1 MTNTERTTNGKV
13 MKVLLEMIFGEKEG
27 IDFNLFNSSKTF
39 LNFKEEANLLIVQKK
54 VQVAYSCWIVVW
66 GTERGLSL
74 GFSVSS
80 PLCNLEWVTSPFQVL
95 FLILKCKLRSLWK
108 VVYLVLPLKR
118 WSWTRFSAS
127 QNCSFFIYILGIRI
141 FPSRAIWGF

>member
-54 VQVAYSCWIVVW
+54 VQVAYSCWIVV
-66 GTERGLSL
+66 
-74 GFSVSS
+74 
-80 PLCNLEWVTSPFQVL
+80 
-95 FLILKCKLRSLWK
+95 
-108 VVYLVLPLKR
+108 
-118 WSWTRFSAS
+118 
-127 QNCSFFIYILGIRI
+127 
-141 FPSRAIWGF
+141 